1 MFDWDDLKFLLAVAE
16 HGSTLAAARALR
28 VNQSTVQRRLAEL
41 ERRIGRPLVERQQ
54 AGYRLTEFGR
64 SLLPQAQ
71 RVQEAVQALQ
81 RQVSDSAHDTAGVVR
96 VTCPE
101 PLVARLTGSPLLQR
115 FHAHHPNLKI
125 EFVMSDS
132 YLDLAKGEVDVALRS
147 GDTDDGDLVGR
158 KIGDSLWALYA
169 SRAYVERHGAPA
181 AVADLND
188 HLIVGFDESMAG
200 HRASL
205 WLRRVAPDA
214 RIAARNHSVLGLL
227 HSVKAGVGVAPLP
240 TAIADAEGDLVRVLG
255 PIDELTRIWRV
266 LALPQMRQ
274 VPRVAAFFDFM
285 VDEIDALRPIIT
297 G

>member
-1 MFDWDDLKFLLAVAE
+1 MFLLAVAE
-16 HGSTLAAARALR
+16 HGSTLAAARALQ

-41 ERRIGRPLVERQQ
+41 ERRIGRPLVARQQ

-71 RVQEAVQALQ
+71 RVQQAAQALQ

-101 PLVARLTGSPLLQR
+101 PLVARLAGSPLLEHFR
-115 FHAHHPNLKI
+115 ARHPTLKV
-125 EFVMSDS
+125 EFVMGDR
-132 YLDLAKGEVDVALRS
+132 YLDLAKGEADIVLRS
-147 GDTDDGDLVGR
+147 GDTEDGGLVGR
-158 KIGDSLWALYA
+158 KIGDSLWAVYA

-181 AVADLND
+181 TVAELKN

-200 HRASL
+200 HRAAS

-255 PIDELTRIWRV
+255 PIAELTRIWRI
-266 LALPQMRQ
+266 LTLPQLRQ

-285 VDEIDALRPIIT
+285 VEETDALRPIIT